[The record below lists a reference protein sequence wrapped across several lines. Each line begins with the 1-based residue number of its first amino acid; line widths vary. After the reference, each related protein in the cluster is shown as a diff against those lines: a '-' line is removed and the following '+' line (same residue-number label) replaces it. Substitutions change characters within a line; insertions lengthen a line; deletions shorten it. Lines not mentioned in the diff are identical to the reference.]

1 MRKQY
6 LNPKELF
13 DPRFFTHSVTVTGPV
28 KLVYVSGQVSYD
40 RDGQVIGEGDMKAQA
55 EQVFKSLTHNLAA
68 AGATWADVVKLNG
81 YMVNMNPDDVN
92 LYREVR
98 SRYIRFPKMPASTL
112 VGVSALVHEDL
123 LLEVEVIA
131 AIADVPDARAAK
143 AAAKKKV
150 KKKR

>member
-40 RDGQVIGEGDMKAQA
+40 RDGHVIGRGDMKAQA
-55 EQVFKSLTHNLAA
+55 EQVFRSLTHNLAA

-81 YMVNMNPDDVN
+81 YMVNMNPEDVN

-98 SRYIRFPKMPASTL
+98 SRYINFPNMPASTL
-112 VGVSALVHEDL
+112 VGVSGLVHEDL
-123 LLEVEVIA
+123 MLEVEVIA
-131 AIADVPDARAAK
+131 AIPEKTAQPAARK
-143 AAAKKKV
+143 KAKKK
-150 KKKR
+150 R

>member
-68 AGATWADVVKLNG
+68 AGATWADVVKLNA
-81 YMVNMNPDDVN
+81 YMVNINADDVN

-112 VGVSALVHEDL
+112 VGVSGLVHEDL
-123 LLEVEVIA
+123 LLEVEVVA
-131 AIADVPDARAAK
+131 AIADPAAGVPAR
-143 AAAKKKV
+143 KKV
-150 KKKR
+150 KKAKNKR

>member
-13 DPRFFTHSVTVTGPV
+13 DPRFFTHSVTVSGPV

-40 RDGQVIGEGDMKAQA
+40 RDGHVIGTGDMKAQA

-68 AGATWADVVKLNG
+68 AGATWADVVKLTG

-98 SRYIRFPKMPASTL
+98 SRYINFPKMPASTL

-131 AIADVPDARAAK
+131 AIPEKPAK
-143 AAAKKKV
+143 PAPRKKAKKK
-150 KKKR
+150 R